1 MRAKGLCV
9 VLAMTATVTAVAA
22 VHAEDWPQWR
32 GPHLNGTSD
41 ETNLPVSWTN
51 TENVAWKLAMPAWTG
66 ATPIISGEHVFL
78 NVADGDAIQLWAVD
92 RNTGQTLWQR
102 PLSGG
107 NVKRRKQNMSSPS
120 PVTDSQHV
128 WVMTGTGMLKQFDF
142 DGNAGWT
149 RDIQADYGEF
159 GLNWGCASSPL
170 LHEDALYV
178 PVLHGM
184 RTDDPSYLLRIDT
197 ATGETVWRVER
208 ATNARRES
216 PDAYITPALLQYDG
230 QTEIVITG
238 GDIVTG
244 HDPET
249 GQELWRADG
258 LNPRNNG
265 AYRIIASP
273 VVMDGMIYAPTRER
287 PLLALR
293 AGGRGD
299 ITTSHLVWSTRH
311 GPDVPTPVT
320 DGTYFYIVNDRG
332 IVFCLDA
339 KTGETIYGRSGSRGG
354 PTARRPCSRTAG
366 ST

>member
-1 MRAKGLCV
+1 MRAKSLCV
-9 VLAMTATVTAVAA
+9 VLAMTVMTAVAA
-22 VHAEDWPQWR
+22 VAAEDWPQWR
-32 GPHLNGTSD
+32 GPHLNGVSD

-78 NVADGDAIQLWAVD
+78 NIADGDAIQLWAVD
-92 RNTGQTLWQR
+92 RNTGQTLWRR

-120 PVTDSQHV
+120 PVTDGQHV

-159 GLNWGCASSPL
+159 GLNWGYASSPL

-208 ATNARRES
+208 ADQRAPRVAGCLHHAGATAVRRPDGDCSYRRRRRHRPRSRDRARAVAGRRPE
-216 PDAYITPALLQYDG
+216 PAEQRRLPNHCVAG
-230 QTEIVITG
+230 RHG
-238 GDIVTG
+238 R
-244 HDPET
+244 HD
-249 GQELWRADG
+249 LRADA
-258 LNPRNNG
+258 G
-265 AYRIIASP
+265 APAARLAR
-273 VVMDGMIYAPTRER
+273 GR
-287 PLLALR
+287 P
-293 AGGRGD
+293 
-299 ITTSHLVWSTRH
+299 W
-311 GPDVPTPVT
+311 
-320 DGTYFYIVNDRG
+320 
-332 IVFCLDA
+332 
-339 KTGETIYGRSGSRGG
+339 
-354 PTARRPCSRTAG
+354 
-366 ST
+366 